1 MKALCWYDGA
11 EWQRINE
18 FQYTESDPVFNNH
31 PSSTVSFPDIENW
44 NHAYFRR
51 LDSASAAGPLS
62 FLLENNR
69 LSGYIL
75 KAGSTQNGYL
85 SSLDWNIFKNKQD
98 ALVFGHVTSS
108 DLTITGSNSALRG
121 NGHGLTI
128 KKSNLTEMG
137 SGVLTITNGSN
148 SVLGLNGTTK
158 QVKQAGSNQPGYL
171 SSSDWN
177 LFNIFGE
184 N

>member
-1 MKALCWYDGA
+1 
-11 EWQRINE
+11 
-18 FQYTESDPVFNNH
+18 
-31 PSSTVSFPDIENW
+31 
-44 NHAYFRR
+44 
-51 LDSASAAGPLS
+51 
-62 FLLENNR
+62 
-69 LSGYIL
+69 
-75 KAGSTQNGYL
+75 
-85 SSLDWNIFKNKQD
+85 
-98 ALVFGHVTSS
+98 
-108 DLTITGSNSALRG
+108 
-121 NGHGLTI
+121 
-128 KKSNLTEMG
+128 MG